1 MPNHDKLCKNK
12 KEKCC
17 CKKIVANKKNV
28 GAKWANYL
36 DKCKV
41 LDPCKKT
48 RPTTQT
54 LFRNESKKMAQSYIA
69 QHSHRGW
76 RKVSW
81 SRFQLEKKTKTFQ
94 NKTIGKTDLFHTT
107 VTRCKKT
114 TATNNL
120 TLDQLQ
126 KDIEDKEEEIKSL
139 LEKQQQLNE
148 LLEKEGCQEHEEHEE
163 DNNYINYE
171 TIENIIIG

>member
-114 TATNNL
+114 NDNL

-126 KDIEDKEEEIKSL
+126 KDIEDKEEEINSL

-148 LLEKEGCQEHEEHEE
+148 KVEVPEKG
-163 DNNYINYE
+163 NNYINYE

>member
-1 MPNHDKLCKNK
+1 MPIMPNSGKMYKNK
-12 KEKCC
+12 KEKHCC
-17 CKKIVANKKNV
+17 ENLIANKKNV

-41 LDPCKKT
+41 VDPCQKI

-54 LFRNESKKMAQSYIA
+54 LFKNESKKMTQAYLT

-81 SRFQLEKKTKTFQ
+81 SRFQLERKTKTFQ
-94 NKTIGKTDLFHTT
+94 NKTIGKTDLFNPP

-114 TATNNL
+114 NNNL

-148 LLEKEGCQEHEEHEE
+148 LLEKEGCQEHEEDH
-163 DNNYINYE
+163 NYINYE

>member
-114 TATNNL
+114 TDNL

-126 KDIEDKEEEIKSL
+126 KDIEDKEEEINSL

-148 LLEKEGCQEHEEHEE
+148 KVEVLEK

>member
-41 LDPCKKT
+41 VDPCKKT

-94 NKTIGKTDLFHTT
+94 NKTIGKTDLFNTT

-114 TATNNL
+114 TTTN

-126 KDIEDKEEEIKSL
+126 KDIEDKEEEINS
-139 LEKQQQLNE
+139 

>member
-41 LDPCKKT
+41 VDPCKKT

-81 SRFQLEKKTKTFQ
+81 SRFQLEKKIKTFQ
-94 NKTIGKTDLFHTT
+94 NKTIGKTDLFNTT

-114 TATNNL
+114 TTTN

-126 KDIEDKEEEIKSL
+126 KDIEDKEEEINSL

-148 LLEKEGCQEHEEHEE
+148 KVEVLEK

-171 TIENIIIG
+171 TIENIIII

>member
-1 MPNHDKLCKNK
+1 MPIIPNQGEIYKNK

-41 LDPCKKT
+41 VDPCRKI

-81 SRFQLEKKTKTFQ
+81 ARFQLERKTKAFQ
-94 NKTIGKTDLFHTT
+94 NKTIGKTDLFNAT
-107 VTRCKKT
+107 VTRCNKIT
-114 TATNNL
+114 VTNDL
-120 TLDQLQ
+120 TLDQIK
-126 KDIEDKEEEIKSL
+126 KDIEDQEDEINYL
-139 LEKQQQLNE
+139 LEKQQQLY
-148 LLEKEGCQEHEEHEE
+148 EKFKGSVE
-163 DNNYINYE
+163 DNDSDSINYE

>member
-1 MPNHDKLCKNK
+1 MPIMPNQDKLCKNK

-41 LDPCKKT
+41 VDPCRKI

-81 SRFQLEKKTKTFQ
+81 ARFQLERKTKAFQ
-94 NKTIGKTDLFHTT
+94 NKTIGKTDLFNAT
-107 VTRCKKT
+107 VTRCNKIT
-114 TATNNL
+114 VTNDL
-120 TLDQLQ
+120 TLDQIK
-126 KDIEDKEEEIKSL
+126 KDIEDQEDEINYL
-139 LEKQQQLNE
+139 LEKQQQLY
-148 LLEKEGCQEHEEHEE
+148 EKFKGSVE
-163 DNNYINYE
+163 DNDSDSINYK

>member
-1 MPNHDKLCKNK
+1 MPIIPNSGKMYKNR
-12 KEKCC
+12 KEKHCC
-17 CKKIVANKKNV
+17 ENLIANKKNV

-41 LDPCKKT
+41 VDPCQKI

-54 LFRNESKKMAQSYIA
+54 LFKNESKKMTQAYLT

-81 SRFQLEKKTKTFQ
+81 SRFQLERKTKTFQ
-94 NKTIGKTDLFHTT
+94 NKTIGKTDLFNTT

-126 KDIEDKEEEIKSL
+126 KGIEDKEEEIKSL

-148 LLEKEGCQEHEEHEE
+148 KIEVLEK
-163 DNNYINYE
+163 DNYYTNYYE
-171 TIENIIIG
+171 PIENIIIG

>member
-41 LDPCKKT
+41 VDPCKKT

-94 NKTIGKTDLFHTT
+94 NKTIGKTDLFNTT

-114 TATNNL
+114 TTTN

-126 KDIEDKEEEIKSL
+126 KDIEDKEEEINSL

-148 LLEKEGCQEHEEHEE
+148 KVEVLEK